1 MKGMMDMSLGEN
13 ILKQRKKLG
22 LSQEQLG
29 FEIDVSR
36 QTISNWECE
45 ETAPNPKQL
54 VALSKLFGTSVDALL
69 DHVTEEKEI
78 LMNKVSNTERLAGM
92 IIKILRVLGVIIGAY
107 AIFMVIALLAL
118 VIYGVIV

>member
-1 MKGMMDMSLGEN
+1 M
-13 ILKQRKKLG
+13 
-22 LSQEQLG
+22 
-29 FEIDVSR
+29 
-36 QTISNWECE
+36 
-45 ETAPNPKQL
+45 
-54 VALSKLFGTSVDALL
+54 SVDALL
-69 DHVTEEKEI
+69 DNVTEEKEI

>member
-1 MKGMMDMSLGEN
+1 M
-13 ILKQRKKLG
+13 
-22 LSQEQLG
+22 
-29 FEIDVSR
+29 
-36 QTISNWECE
+36 
-45 ETAPNPKQL
+45 
-54 VALSKLFGTSVDALL
+54 SVDALL
-69 DHVTEEKEI
+69 DNETGEKEI